1 MSEFLENGKIW
12 FNGKLVD
19 WKDATIHV
27 MAHVIHYGS
36 SVFEGFR
43 CYEHVTGPAL
53 FRLDDH
59 IDRLFNSAKI
69 YRMSIP
75 YTKEEISQACKDVV
89 KANGLRSAYMRPV
102 VYRGYGSLGVDPKDC
117 PIEVAVA
124 ALSWGKYLGE
134 EAINVGVDVCVSTWN
149 RMAPNTFPSIAKA
162 GANYMNSQL
171 VKLEAKVNGYL
182 EGICLD
188 TFGHVSEGSGEN
200 IFVVSKGKLYTPSIG
215 ASILPGITR
224 DCVFQIASD
233 FGIEVVET
241 QIPREMLYVADE
253 VFFTGSAAEV
263 TPIRSVDRIPVGQG
277 RRGPITEKIQ
287 QRLFNIMNG
296 EIEDP
301 YHWLTFV
308 E

>member
-1 MSEFLENGKIW
+1 MSEFPETGKIW

-19 WKDATIHV
+19 WKDATVHV

-43 CYEHVTGPAL
+43 CYDHAKGPAL
-53 FRLDDH
+53 FRLADH
-59 IDRLFNSAKI
+59 IKRLFNSAKI
-69 YRMSIP
+69 YRISIP
-75 YTKEEISQACKDVV
+75 YTQEELEQACNDVV
-89 KANGLRSAYMRPV
+89 KANGLRSAYIRPV

-124 ALSWGKYLGE
+124 ALLWGKYLGE
-134 EAINVGVDVCVSTWN
+134 EAINDGVDVCISSWN

-171 VKLEAKVNGYL
+171 VKLEAKINGYV

-188 TFGHVSEGSGEN
+188 SHGHVSEGSGEN
-200 IFVVSKGKLYTPSIG
+200 IFVVRDGVLYTPPLS

-224 DCVFQIASD
+224 DCVIRIAGD
-233 FGIEVVET
+233 FGYEVIES
-241 QIPREMLYVADE
+241 QLPRELLYVADE

-263 TPIRSVDRIPVGQG
+263 TPIRSIDRIPIGSG
-277 RRGPITEKIQ
+277 HRGPITERIQ
-287 QRLFNIMNG
+287 QQLFHIMSG
-296 EIEDP
+296 EVDDP
-301 YHWLTFV
+301 YGWLTFV